1 MHHIGII
8 SSQMATM
15 KLDEKLT
22 DDAVLAELGD
32 RLARMRIGRGLT
44 QAQLADEAGVGKR
57 TVERAEAG
65 HSVQLVTMVRLFRVL
80 GLMSALDQLMPEP
93 GPTPMELLRGKATG
107 RQRASG
113 RRTPSAPRTRTGG
126 KAWTWGDES

>member
-1 MHHIGII
+1 
-8 SSQMATM
+8 MATM
-15 KLDEKLT
+15 KLDETLT
-22 DDAVLAELGD
+22 DEAVLAELGD
-32 RLARMRIGRGLT
+32 RLARLRIGRGLT

-65 HSVQLVTMVRLFRVL
+65 HSVQLVTLVRLLRVL
-80 GLMSALDQLMPEP
+80 GLMGALDQLMPEP
-93 GPTPMELLRGKATG
+93 GPTPMERLKEKTTGRG

-113 RRTPSAPRTRTGG
+113 RRAPSAPKARTGG

>member
-1 MHHIGII
+1 
-8 SSQMATM
+8 M
-15 KLDEKLT
+15 KLDEKFT
-22 DDAVLAELGD
+22 DDAVLAELGE
-32 RLARMRIGRGLT
+32 RLARLRIGRGLT

-65 HSVQLVTMVRLFRVL
+65 HSVQLVTLVRLFRVL

-93 GPTPMELLRGKATG
+93 GPTPMERLKEQTTG
-107 RQRASG
+107 RSRQRASG
-113 RRTPSAPRTRTGG
+113 RRAPSGPKARTGG

>member
-1 MHHIGII
+1 
-8 SSQMATM
+8 M
-15 KLDEKLT
+15 KLDDTLT
-22 DDAVLAELGD
+22 DEAVLTELGE
-32 RLARMRIGRGLT
+32 RLARLRIGRGLT

-65 HSVQLVTMVRLFRVL
+65 HSVQLVTLVRLFRVL
-80 GLMSALDQLMPEP
+80 GLMGALDHLMPEP
-93 GPTPMELLRGKATG
+93 GPTPMELLKENTTGRG

-113 RRTPSAPRTRTGG
+113 RRSPSAPGSRSGG